1 MTPGGQGGAAADSLR
16 AVLDSVFAG
25 PDYRWVVKRQSI
37 GVLRRW
43 LGALQEWLLGFQDA
57 HPVGFRLFEAG
68 LVVVLIA
75 VFVHA
80 GWVLVRTVRSSGGAG
95 AALPAVSGV
104 RRDQAW
110 YRREADRL
118 AAEGRFVEAVQ
129 ADFLALVLAL
139 DASRLL
145 RFHPSKT
152 PAEYAEEARLERGAR
167 AEFRELVKSLYGY
180 AFARRPCGPDE
191 FVEWRLR
198 AAPERYAPA
207 H

>member
-1 MTPGGQGGAAADSLR
+1 MAPGRQAAADSLR

-25 PDYRWVVKRQSI
+25 PDYRWVVKRQSV

-43 LGALQEWLLGFQDA
+43 VDALQEWLLGLREG

-75 VFVHA
+75 ILVHA
-80 GWVLVRTVRSSGGAG
+80 GWVLVRTVRSSGKDGEV
-95 AALPAVSGV
+95 LPSVSGV
-104 RRDQAW
+104 RRDQGW

-152 PAEYAEEARLERGAR
+152 PAEYAEEARLDGGAR
-167 AEFRELVKSLYGY
+167 AEFGELVRSLYGY
-180 AFARRPCGPDE
+180 AFARRPCGVDE
-191 FVEWRLR
+191 FVAWRSR

>member
-1 MTPGGQGGAAADSLR
+1 MPPGGQATADSLR

-25 PDYRWVVKRQSI
+25 PDYRWVVKRQS
-37 GVLRRW
+37 VDLFRQW
-43 LGALQEWLLGFQDA
+43 LDALQEWLLGLREG
-57 HPVGFRLFEAG
+57 HPLGFRLFEAG
-68 LVVVLIA
+68 LVVVVIA
-75 VFVHA
+75 IFVHA
-80 GWVLVRTVRSSGGAG
+80 GWVLARTVRSSGGGAG
-95 AALPAVSGV
+95 GALPSASGV

-152 PAEYAEEARLERGAR
+152 PAEYAEEARLDRGAR
-167 AEFRELVKSLYGY
+167 AEFRELVRSLYGY
-180 AFARRPCGPDE
+180 AFARRPCGPGE
-191 FVEWRLR
+191 FAEWRSR

>member
-1 MTPGGQGGAAADSLR
+1 MAPGRQAAADSLR

-25 PDYRWVVKRQSI
+25 PDYRWVVKRQSV

-43 LGALQEWLLGFQDA
+43 VDALQEWLLGLREG

-75 VFVHA
+75 ILVHA
-80 GWVLVRTVRSSGGAG
+80 GWVLVRTVRSGGKAG
-95 AALPAVSGV
+95 EVLPSVSGV

-152 PAEYAEEARLERGAR
+152 PAEYAEEARLDGGAR
-167 AEFRELVKSLYGY
+167 AEFRELVGSLYGY
-180 AFARRPCGPDE
+180 SFARRPCGLDE
-191 FVEWRLR
+191 FVLWRSR

>member
-1 MTPGGQGGAAADSLR
+1 MTPGGQAAADSLR
-16 AVLDSVFAG
+16 AALDSVFAG
-25 PDYRWVVKRQSI
+25 RDYRWVVKRQSV
-37 GVLRRW
+37 GLLRQW
-43 LGALQEWLLGFQDA
+43 LDALQLWLADLRDA
-57 HPVGFRLFEAG
+57 HPLGFGVFEAA
-68 LVVVLIA
+68 LVIVVIA
-75 VFVHA
+75 IFVHA
-80 GWVLVRTVRSSGGAG
+80 GWVLARTVRSSGGEAG
-95 AALPAVSGV
+95 GALPTVSGT

-152 PAEYAEEARLERGAR
+152 PAEYAEEARLDRGAR
-167 AEFRELVKSLYGY
+167 TEFRELVRNLYGY
-180 AFARRPCGPDE
+180 AFARWPCGADE

-198 AAPERYAPA
+198 AAPERYAAA